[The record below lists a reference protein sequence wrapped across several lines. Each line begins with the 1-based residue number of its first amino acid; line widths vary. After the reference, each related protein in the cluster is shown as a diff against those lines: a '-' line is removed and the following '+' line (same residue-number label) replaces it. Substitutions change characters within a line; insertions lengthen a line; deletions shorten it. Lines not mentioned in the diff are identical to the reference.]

1 MLSILFGFEI
11 IAFLVVAW
19 WVYLRADAGEDAA
32 ETGLLG
38 MRSSTRVRAG
48 AAPKWKAAPRG
59 DARAVP
65 SASKALA
72 VSRAGPRWRGVEHR
86 PGGRP

>member
-1 MLSILFGFEI
+1 MIGILFLLEI
-11 IAFLVVAW
+11 VAFLVVAW

-38 MRSSTRVRAG
+38 MKSSTSARVD
-48 AAPKWKAAPRG
+48 AAPKWKASPHDG
-59 DARAVP
+59 ARAVP
-65 SASKALA
+65 SKSKALA
-72 VSRAGPRWRGVEHR
+72 TSRAGPRWKGVEHR